1 MINAFSI
8 FTMVS
13 PVSPQVLFWRSL
25 FWVRKWR
32 VIQVDHGHYFAYV
45 RSPSGSDLMNR
56 YETWQIWR
64 NLYPNKDH
72 NIIWLWNIF
81 GFEGFVFRD
90 SFAYQKDFLQI
101 ISKMYNIEMIV
112 PWSEKKNIGCISCQR
127 FKALVLF
134 GIPASIP
141 FQRPETSSTGEV

>member
-1 MINAFSI
+1 MIFQFSRW
-8 FTMVS
+8 FKVH
-13 PVSPQVLFWRSL
+13 PRFCFDEVF
-25 FWVRKWR
+25 F
-32 VIQVDHGHYFAYV
+32 G
-45 RSPSGSDLMNR
+45 PSGNGEWLRSTMDTTSPMFVHLQGV
-56 YETWQIWR
+56 TWWTDMKLDKFEEIDIQTKI
-64 NLYPNKDH
+64 
-72 NIIWLWNIF
+72 IIWPWNIL

-90 SFAYQKDFLQI
+90 SFTYQKGFLQI